1 MSADAVEVALGLL
14 RAPSLRGSLRQ
25 RPLPG
30 TVGELIEIAVGEP
43 SRVARAAASH
53 SAAPEQVLEAARFY
67 IREILLF
74 PGADAYRVLGVMP
87 QADAAQIKLHYRQ
100 LQQWLHPD
108 RRRDDWESVFATRI
122 NAAWADLRS
131 PERRAAYDARPFA
144 PVGLASPP
152 LPPQRRLVGQW
163 RASPFQQRRG
173 LGWLA
178 VGAGVAGCLWLAV
191 LVNRQARAPVP
202 EWNTT
207 DESTTGEAV
216 MPPPA
221 SLTSSFEAALEHA
234 GLQPQASS
242 ATLPTADA
250 NAAPDST
257 ELQAT
262 PLDQA
267 AQERPPWREAATVQ
281 ASARSGRSAYG
292 EWVGERPDEMV
303 APAAPR
309 AETQAPA
316 TMGLSPDLA
325 AAPAALSA
333 PPVSLEQVRL
343 AHRCGKQLTGYVLGN
358 AGPTPPIWHSVSAQD
373 SAWLLRTRLGHG
385 RVRVGDP
392 VWRIGATHAGMGVRL
407 QRADGPVDLQAEFT
421 WRDGR
426 WLVESVHTR
435 NLR

>member
-53 SAAPEQVLEAARFY
+53 GAAPEQVLEAARFY

-74 PGADAYRVLGVMP
+74 PDADAYRVLGVTP
-87 QADAAQIKLHYRQ
+87 QADAARIKLHYRH

-108 RRRDDWESVFATRI
+108 RRGSDWESVFATRI

-131 PERRAAYDARPFA
+131 PERRAAYDARPSA
-144 PVGLASPP
+144 PVGLANSPP
-152 LPPQRRLVGQW
+152 PPQRRLVGQW
-163 RASPFQQRRG
+163 RASPSQERRG

-207 DESTTGEAV
+207 DERATGGAV
-216 MPPPA
+216 VPPPA

-267 AQERPPWREAATVQ
+267 AQERLPRREAATVQ
-281 ASARSGRSAYG
+281 ASARSGRPAYG
-292 EWVGERPDEMV
+292 EWVAERPGDVV
-303 APAAPR
+303 APAV
-309 AETQAPA
+309 
-316 TMGLSPDLA
+316 SPEL
-325 AAPAALSA
+325 AALSA

-343 AHRCGKQLTGYVLGN
+343 AHRCGNQLTRYVLGD
-358 AGPTPPIWHSVSAQD
+358 AGPAPPIWHSVSAQD
-373 SAWLLRTRLGHG
+373 SAWLLRTRLGNG
-385 RVRVGDP
+385 RIRAGDP